1 MNVRTGILIFAGL
14 LLAKT
19 SEAQLFGKK
28 LGELS
33 SVTVKQ
39 DSAVGASSYADILKD
54 AEVHE
59 GMFKIFRKKQ
69 KVYFE
74 IPQSLLNKDMLLSSR
89 VTATSNNTDVSGG
102 EMPLH
107 PLLVK

>member
-33 SVTVKQ
+33 PVTTKQ
-39 DSAVGASSYADILKD
+39 DSAVGASNYADIK
-54 AEVHE
+54 
-59 GMFKIFRKKQ
+59 RC
-69 KVYFE
+69 
-74 IPQSLLNKDMLLSSR
+74 
-89 VTATSNNTDVSGG
+89 GG
-102 EMPLH
+102 A
-107 PLLVK
+107 

>member
-28 LGELS
+28 LGELGP
-33 SVTVKQ
+33 VTTKQ

-59 GMFKIFRKKQ
+59 GCLKYSRKNRRCILKYL
-69 KVYFE
+69 KVC
-74 IPQSLLNKDMLLSSR
+74 
-89 VTATSNNTDVSGG
+89 
-102 EMPLH
+102 
-107 PLLVK
+107 

>member
-28 LGELS
+28 LGELGP
-33 SVTVKQ
+33 VTTKQ

-59 GMFKIFRKKQ
+59 GMFKIFKKKQ

-74 IPQSLLNKDMLLSSR
+74 IPQNWELVTDFCNLLKSVDIPAPF
-89 VTATSNNTDVSGG
+89 VYNT
-102 EMPLH
+102 
-107 PLLVK
+107 

>member
-33 SVTVKQ
+33 PVTTKQ
-39 DSAVGASSYADILKD
+39 DSAVGASNYADILKD
-54 AEVHE
+54 AE
-59 GMFKIFRKKQ
+59 
-69 KVYFE
+69 
-74 IPQSLLNKDMLLSSR
+74 
-89 VTATSNNTDVSGG
+89 
-102 EMPLH
+102 
-107 PLLVK
+107 

>member
-1 MNVRTGILIFAGL
+1 MNVRIGILIFAGL

-33 SVTVKQ
+33 PVTTKQ
-39 DSAVGASSYADILKD
+39 DSVVGVSNYADILKD

-59 GMFKIFRKKQ
+59 GMFKIFKK
-69 KVYFE
+69 KTESVF
-74 IPQSLLNKDMLLSSR
+74 
-89 VTATSNNTDVSGG
+89 
-102 EMPLH
+102 
-107 PLLVK
+107 